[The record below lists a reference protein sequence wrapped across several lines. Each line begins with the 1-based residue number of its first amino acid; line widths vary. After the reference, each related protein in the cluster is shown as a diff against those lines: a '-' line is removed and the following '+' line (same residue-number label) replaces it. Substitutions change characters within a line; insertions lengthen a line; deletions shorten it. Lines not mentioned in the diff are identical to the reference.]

1 MHSTTV
7 VDREQ
12 VQICVSMR
20 AYPCTFSWLSIEI
33 RLDLWQ
39 LSPPMPLGAGR
50 MSSDS
55 TRESAGS
62 GYAASRQDGREG
74 RVISHV
80 LEA

>member
-1 MHSTTV
+1 MHSSTV
-7 VDREQ
+7 VDTEQ
-12 VQICVSMR
+12 VRFCVSMR
-20 AYPCTFSWLSIEI
+20 ADPCTFSWLSIEI

-39 LSPPMPLGAGR
+39 LSPPMGAGR

-55 TRESAGS
+55 TRASAGS
-62 GYAASRQDGREG
+62 GYAASRRDGREG